1 MRKILY
7 IFLFLVIVGLLWY
20 LFIKP
25 SDYTINFKANASV
38 GTINQTL
45 KLWNDNLSRTKSIE
59 IIEDIKQGENLNHL
73 TQRVKFGDSIHRYE
87 WNIDS
92 SSDSLTKVTVHIK
105 DKQHSLMN
113 KLKIP
118 FSYTDFEKRSEKT
131 VFDFMKHLK
140 QHTDNFKVSIVGTAD
155 IPEKYLAYIPIKA
168 KQFEKAGGMMRNF
181 VYLTNELANNGAV
194 LDGPPMIEVTY
205 WNQENDSIHYNFGQ
219 PVLKAAN
226 LPTGGDI
233 EYKRIYSK
241 KAIKAIYNGNYI
253 TSDRAWYALL
263 EYAEKNAISIEAT
276 PFEIFY
282 NNPNVGADEINWKA
296 DVFLP
301 IKTN

>member
-7 IFLFLVIVGLLWY
+7 IFLFIVVAGLLWY

-25 SDYTINFKANASV
+25 SDYTINFKAKASA

-45 KLWNDNLSRTKSIE
+45 KLWDANLSKTKSIE
-59 IIEDIKQGENLNHL
+59 KIEDIKQELDLNHL
-73 TQRVKFGDSIHRYE
+73 TQQIKFGDSIHIYD
-87 WNIDS
+87 WNIGS
-92 SSDSLTKVTVHIK
+92 TSDSLAAVTVHIK
-105 DKQHSLMN
+105 DKENSLMN
-113 KLKIP
+113 KLKVP
-118 FSYTDFEKRSEKT
+118 FSHTDFEKRSEKT
-131 VFDFMKHLK
+131 VFDFMNNLK
-140 QHTDNFKVSIVGTAD
+140 IHTDNFKVSIVGEED
-155 IPEKYLAYIPIKA
+155 IPEKYFAYIPIKA
-168 KQFEKAGGMMRNF
+168 KQFEKAAGMMRNF
-181 VYLTNELANNGAV
+181 VYLTNELANNGVA

-219 PVLKAAN
+219 PVLKSAN

-233 EYKRIYSK
+233 EYKRIQSK

-263 EYAEKNAISIEAT
+263 DYAKKNKISIEST

-301 IKTN
+301 IKSN